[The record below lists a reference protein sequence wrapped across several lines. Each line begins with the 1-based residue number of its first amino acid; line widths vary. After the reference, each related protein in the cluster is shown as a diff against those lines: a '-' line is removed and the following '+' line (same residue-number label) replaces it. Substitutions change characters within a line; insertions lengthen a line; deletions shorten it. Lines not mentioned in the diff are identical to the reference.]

1 MPNTLVHLGVQT
13 PASRFFQKGSDF
25 KWIAVGCIIP
35 DVPWIVQRVLLISE
49 SGVNP
54 FSLRHYTT
62 VQASLLGSL
71 ILCGVFALMAAD
83 SRKLF
88 LLLAFNSL
96 LHLLLDAMEIKWAG
110 GVHFFAPFS
119 WQMIGFNFFWP
130 EHAVIVTLTVFG
142 ALTLVYAGSR
152 EWNIPVALAAD
163 RMKYGFALLLLAV
176 YFVLPFALASGPAAA
191 DNHFTGTLRDV
202 EGRPGRYLELDRSPY
217 RSSDNTVAV
226 FGGERL
232 QVRGMH
238 LPENATVSVR
248 GRFTDRHTIH
258 ISAFH
263 VHSPLRDISSI
274 AALMGILSIW
284 LVALV
289 KKRITFRQ
297 SS

>member
-13 PASRFFQKGSDF
+13 PASRLLLKGSDF

-62 VQASLLGSL
+62 VQASLFGCL
-71 ILCGVFALMAAD
+71 ILCGVFALMAAN

-96 LHLLLDAMEIKWAG
+96 LHLLLDVMEIKWAG

-119 WQMIGFNFFWP
+119 WQMINFNFFWP
-130 EHAVIVTLTVFG
+130 EHAVISILTVLG
-142 ALTLVYAGSR
+142 ALTLVYAGFR
-152 EWNIPVALAAD
+152 EWKIPVVLAAD
-163 RMKYGFALLLLAV
+163 RMKYGLALLLLAV
-176 YFVLPFALASGPAAA
+176 YFVLPFALASGPADA
-191 DNHFTGTLRDV
+191 DNHFARTLRNV
-202 EGRPGRYLELDRSPY
+202 EERPGRYLELDRSPY

-232 QVRGMH
+232 QVRDMH
-238 LPENATVSVR
+238 LPGDAIVSVR
-248 GRFTDRHTIH
+248 GYFIDSHTIH
-258 ISAFH
+258 ISGFH
-263 VHSPLRDISSI
+263 VHSPLRDVSSI
-274 AALMGILSIW
+274 AALAGVLFIW

-289 KKRITFRQ
+289 KKRSTLRQ
-297 SS
+297 TP